1 MVLFHSVDMVVN
13 KALMFFCVG
22 GVEEGEMGM
31 ATKASSLLAL
41 SGSESASQFSFS
53 QLAKSDSQR
62 AEIFH

>member
-1 MVLFHSVDMVVN
+1 MVIN
-13 KALMFFCVG
+13 KALMFFLAWSG
-22 GVEEGEMGM
+22 GGEGEMGM

-53 QLAKSDSQR
+53 QLAKSDSQT